1 MLKKTTL
8 IAIIIII
15 ILASIIP
22 YINAPKGYFIWDDI
36 NLILMDYQI
45 KSWHFLKNIFS
56 RDFFG
61 FSDNSRKYG
70 YYRPAVTIS
79 YMVDWKLFGK
89 NPAGYHWTNIIY
101 HIVNCLF
108 VFSILL
114 RLFKRRPL
122 VPLIATLL
130 FATTPIHTESV
141 TWIAGRTDPLCGL
154 FYFASFYFYIV
165 YSERV
170 ARKEGYLEPIETDP
184 EVIKKGG
191 GTVLLLSLFFF
202 AMSIL
207 SKEMAI
213 SLPFLI
219 VVYNLIYISKFRW
232 GRFSR
237 YISSFVLF
245 FGVAGL
251 YFLFRT
257 FKISLSEQAKDPYDF
272 VTTILTFIKTI
283 SLYIWK
289 MLFPVYLTAYLQNE
303 LVEDVFSKEFLIPF
317 AILVILLWVFLHY
330 LKKNQ
335 SIAFFVGFVLLSF
348 LPLSNFIRIS
358 GPADMGFMSA
368 ERFLYIPSF
377 GICVLL
383 AMGFAYFIRSFAGIN
398 SERADSKPKKVHRV
412 IALLLLAFV
421 LVGYTT
427 LTVLR
432 NRDWYDNE
440 TFFKAS
446 LERAPN
452 ASILYMLLGN
462 VYSIEQNWQKAEET
476 LKMAIE
482 YISPRD
488 REEPTWIYSD
498 LAGVYAKQGLYDK
511 ALETMKLASKTKF
524 HNSAVEY
531 NYGEIYRAMGNL
543 DKAISYYERSLSI
556 YRDNIQALVKLGM
569 CYQQKGNYE
578 LSNKAFLNA
587 LELLPTNAEILN
599 NIGYNYSRQGDP
611 RKAIHY
617 FRHSIAKDSSFSR
630 AYANLG
636 LEQIKTGKNPNVAIE
651 NLQMAIK
658 LEPKLVEPRLALGGL
673 IVKEDP
679 EKALKIFEDAYRI
692 QPRNIKTLLYL
703 GLFFLE
709 SGNKEQSRKW
719 LEKALEIDPNNVKA
733 KQFIQQ
739 LG

>member
-8 IAIIIII
+8 IAIIFII

-45 KSWHFLKNIFS
+45 KSWNFLKNVFS

-70 YYRPAVTIS
+70 YYRPAVTIT
-79 YMVDWKLFGK
+79 YMIDWKLFGK
-89 NPAGYHWTNIIY
+89 NPAGYHWMNILY
-101 HIVNCLF
+101 HVVNCLL
-108 VFSILL
+108 VFGILM

-122 VPLIATLL
+122 VPLISTLL

-141 TWIAGRTDPLCGL
+141 TWIAGRTDPICAL

-170 ARKEGYLEPIETDP
+170 ALKEGYMEPVTPGREAAF
-184 EVIKKGG
+184 KGG
-191 GTVLLLSLFFF
+191 GLMLLFSLLLFIL
-202 AMSIL
+202 SIL
-207 SKEMAI
+207 SKEMAV
-213 SLPFLI
+213 SLPILI
-219 VVYNLIYISKFRW
+219 VVYNLIYISKFKW
-232 GRFSR
+232 KRFSR

-245 FGVAGL
+245 FAVSGMYILVR
-251 YFLFRT
+251 LF
-257 FKISLSEQAKDPYDF
+257 KVSLSEQAKDPFDL
-272 VTTILTFIKTI
+272 VTTILSFIKTI

-289 MLFPVYLTAYLQNE
+289 ILFPVYLTAYMQNE
-303 LVEDVFSKEFLIPF
+303 LVESVFSKEFLIPF
-317 AILVILLWVFLHY
+317 GILVVLLWVFFHY
-330 LKKNQ
+330 IKKSP
-335 SIAFFVGFVLLSF
+335 SISFFVGFVLLSF
-348 LPLSNFIRIS
+348 APLSNFIRIS

-368 ERFLYIPSF
+368 ERFLYIPSL

-383 AMGFAYFIRSFAGIN
+383 AMGFAYFIRSIAGID
-398 SERADSKPKKVHRV
+398 SETAGTAPKKNQRM
-412 IALLLLAFV
+412 IALGVLAVLLL
-421 LVGYTT
+421 GYTT
-427 LTVLR
+427 LTILR

-462 VYSIEQNWQKAEET
+462 VYSIEQNWEKAEET

-543 DKAISYYERSLSI
+543 DKAISYYERSLNI

-569 CYQQKGNYE
+569 CYQQKGQHE

-599 NIGYNYSRQGDP
+599 NIGYNYSQQGDS

-617 FRHSIAKDSSFSR
+617 FRHSIAKDSSFAR

-636 LEQIKTGKNPNVAIE
+636 LEQIKTGKNPNVA
-651 NLQMAIK
+651 LDSLKTALK
-658 LEPKLVEPRLALGGL
+658 LDPRLIEPRLAMGGL
-673 IVKEDP
+673 IVKQDP
-679 EKALKIFEDAYRI
+679 EKALQIFKDAYRV
-692 QPRNIKTLLYL
+692 QPRNIKTILYL
-703 GLFFLE
+703 GLFFIE
-709 SGNKEQSRKW
+709 SGEPEQARKW
-719 LEKALEIDPNNVKA
+719 FEKALEIDPANAKA
-733 KQFIQQ
+733 KEFIQQ